1 MKSLI
6 VTCRSTHYVV
16 ESRYPNG
23 ATRYL
28 TDRTLPDEIKHKLG
42 LLMFGSKDK
51 TVGWYVGEQLDWVG
65 DNPDPPVTFVVRV
78 GEDTYEQVIGRV
90 GRDTG
95 SESES
100 EGQKDSE

>member
-1 MKSLI
+1 
-6 VTCRSTHYVV
+6 
-16 ESRYPNG
+16 
-23 ATRYL
+23 
-28 TDRTLPDEIKHKLG
+28 
-42 LLMFGSKDK
+42 MFGSKDK
-51 TVGWYVGEQLDWVG
+51 TVGWCVGEQLDWVG